1 MTVACSLEA
10 GSILIR
16 TEERAMKLVILG
28 ATGGTGLELIRRSLA
43 HGHSVTTFVRAPQR
57 LDEFR
62 NQITIKQGDL
72 LNQDALARVLRGHDA
87 ILSGFGPRVPIAK
100 SDAHLLEEFAT
111 VLTGAMRDASVRR
124 AVIISTAF
132 LFKDS
137 IIPPTYLVGKL
148 LFPTVV
154 TDSAAL
160 ERIFQKSQL
169 DWTLVRPPQLT
180 DTSFSGKYRVRL
192 GHLPRFGFKIARAD
206 VADYFI
212 KAASDNTLVRKIVGV
227 SN

>member
-1 MTVACSLEA
+1 MERVIP
-10 GSILIR
+10 IL
-16 TEERAMKLVILG
+16 RASARIF
-28 ATGGTGLELIRRSLA
+28 APSPELSF
-43 HGHSVTTFVRAPQR
+43 VTT
-57 LDEFR
+57 
-62 NQITIKQGDL
+62 
-72 LNQDALARVLRGHDA
+72 
-87 ILSGFGPRVPIAK
+87 S
-100 SDAHLLEEFAT
+100 
-111 VLTGAMRDASVRR
+111 
-124 AVIISTAF
+124 ISTAF

-137 IIPPTYLVGKL
+137 IIPPTYLVGRL

-160 ERIFQKSQL
+160 ERIFQNSQL

-180 DTSFSGKYRVRL
+180 DTSFTGKYRVRL

>member
-1 MTVACSLEA
+1 MSVACNLEA
-10 GSILIR
+10 GSTLIK

-28 ATGGTGLELIRRSLA
+28 ATGGMGLELIRRSLA
-43 HGHSVTTFVRAPQR
+43 HGHSVTTFVRAPQS

-111 VLTGAMRDASVRR
+111 VLTGAMRDASVQR

-160 ERIFQKSQL
+160 ERIFQNSQL

-192 GHLPRFGFKIARAD
+192 GHLPRFGFKIARAH
-206 VADYFI
+206 VAAYFI
-212 KAASDNTLVRKIVGV
+212 KAASDHTLVRKIVGV